1 MLIPAQDANKIKHNV
16 IETFFT
22 MELQLFGINHKTSN
36 VAEREKFIIN
46 ESNQILLDSHL
57 KKLFGNDFESFF
69 GISTCN
75 RTEIYLVGKP
85 GISKH
90 IFKEVIKL
98 LNVKDISDDSFYFLS
113 NHDALAHMC
122 KVASGIDSQV
132 LGEQE
137 IFGQFKTALRNAKE
151 YKIIGN
157 KLSYF
162 ADKVIEIAKKART
175 DTEIGLNSLSVS
187 GLAMKLIK
195 NIFEAPENQNIL
207 VIGAGS
213 LSKSVIENLYDKGI
227 RNIKLVNRTVKK
239 INLGKNFEILSS
251 SLDSLHDQLELADI
265 VISSSITEVPL
276 IGKGAIE
283 NALKF
288 RKNKPIL
295 LIDLGVPRNIEDE
308 IRGIEQAYLYSI
320 DDIEK
325 ITQENFGQRSIEAEK
340 AMNIIALES
349 KSKLEAFSEK
359 SSKDLASLQLDQFLS
374 SLSSHEIQQFKTNG
388 NYSNLVDSIK
398 SMNIANK
405 NLNDFQD
412 LKNLDDHV
420 IKSMIK
426 RFFSNA

>member
-1 MLIPAQDANKIKHNV
+1 MLIPTQDTNKKKHNV
-16 IETFFT
+16 IEAFFT
-22 MELQLFGINHKTSN
+22 MEIQLFGINHKTSN

-85 GISKH
+85 GISKKVF
-90 IFKEVIKL
+90 IEVLKT
-98 LNVKDISDDSFYFLS
+98 LNVKDISSDSFYFLS
-113 NHDALAHMC
+113 NHDALVHMC

-137 IFGQFKTALRNAKE
+137 ILGQFKTALKNAKE

-157 KLSYF
+157 RLSYF

-175 DTEIGLNSLSVS
+175 DTEIGVNSLSVS

-195 NIFEAPENQNIL
+195 NIFEEPEKQNIL

-239 INLGKNFEILSS
+239 IYLDKNFEILSS
-251 SLDSLHDQLELADI
+251 SLDSLHDQLEQADI

-283 NALKF
+283 NALKV

-308 IRGIEQAYLYSI
+308 IRSIEQAYLYSI

-340 AMNIIALES
+340 AMNIIVLEC
-349 KSKLEAFSEK
+349 KSKLEAFSNK
-359 SSKDLASLQLDQFLS
+359 SSKDLANLQLQEFLS
-374 SLSSHEIQQFKTNG
+374 SLSSYEIEQFKSNG
-388 NYSNLVDSIK
+388 NYSNLVESIK
-398 SMNIANK
+398 SMNLVNK
-405 NLNDFQD
+405 NLNNFKD
-412 LKNLDDHV
+412 LKNLDDHI
-420 IKSMIK
+420 IKSMIE
-426 RFFSNA
+426 RFFTNA

>member
-1 MLIPAQDANKIKHNV
+1 MLIPTQDTNKKQNNV
-16 IETFFT
+16 TEAFFT
-22 MELQLFGINHKTSN
+22 MEIQLFGINHKTSN

-57 KKLFGNDFESFF
+57 KKLFGNEFESFF

-75 RTEIYLVGKP
+75 RTEIYLVGKS
-85 GISKH
+85 GISKKV
-90 IFKEVIKL
+90 FKEVLKT
-98 LNVKDISDDSFYFLS
+98 LNVKDISSDSFYFLS
-113 NHDALAHMC
+113 NHDALVHMC

-137 IFGQFKTALRNAKE
+137 ILGQFKTALRNAKE

-157 KLSYF
+157 RLSYF
-162 ADKVIEIAKKART
+162 ADKVLEIAKKART

-195 NIFEAPENQNIL
+195 NIFEEPEKQNIL

-227 RNIKLVNRTVKK
+227 RNIKLVNRTIKK
-239 INLGKNFEILSS
+239 IYLDKNFEILSS
-251 SLDSLHDQLELADI
+251 SLDSLHDQLEQADI

-283 NALKF
+283 NALKV

-308 IRGIEQAYLYSI
+308 IRSIEQAYLYSI

-340 AMNIIALES
+340 AMNIIVLEC
-349 KSKLEAFSEK
+349 KSKLENFSNK
-359 SSKDLASLQLDQFLS
+359 SSKDMASLQLQEFLNGLS
-374 SLSSHEIQQFKTNG
+374 SYEIEQFKSNG
-388 NYSNLVDSIK
+388 NYSNLVESIK
-398 SMNIANK
+398 SMNLVNRD
-405 NLNDFQD
+405 LNNFQD
-412 LKNLDDHV
+412 LKNLDDHI

-426 RFFSNA
+426 RFFTNA

>member
-1 MLIPAQDANKIKHNV
+1 
-16 IETFFT
+16 

-57 KKLFGNDFESFF
+57 KNIFQDDIESFF

-75 RTEIYLVGKP
+75 RTEIYLVGKS
-85 GISKH
+85 GISEKVFYE
-90 IFKEVIKL
+90 ILKKL
-98 LNVKDISDDSFYFLS
+98 NINDISSDSFYFLS
-113 NHDALAHMC
+113 NHDALVHMC

-137 IFGQFKTALRNAKE
+137 ILGQFKTAVKNAKE
-151 YKIIGN
+151 YNIIG
-157 KLSYF
+157 KRLSYF

-175 DTEIGLNSLSVS
+175 ETNIGLNSLSVS
-187 GLAMKLIK
+187 GLALKLIK
-195 NIFEAPENQNIL
+195 NIFEAPENQNVV

-213 LSKSVIENLYDKGI
+213 LSKSVISNLYDKGI
-227 RNIKLVNRTVKK
+227 HNIKLVNRTIKK
-239 INLGKNFEILSS
+239 INLNKNFEILSS

-265 VISSSITEVPL
+265 VISSSITDLPI

-283 NALKF
+283 NALKV

-308 IRGIEQAYLYSI
+308 IRDIEQAYLFSI

-325 ITQENFGQRSIEAEK
+325 ITQDNFGQRSIEAEK
-340 AMNIIALES
+340 AMNIIVLES
-349 KSKLEAFSEK
+349 KSKLEDFSSK
-359 SSKDLASLQLDQFLS
+359 SSKDDANLQLEKFLN
-374 SLSSHEIQQFKTNG
+374 SLSSDEIEQFKSNG
-388 NYSNLVDSIK
+388 NYSNLVESIK
-398 SMNIANK
+398 SMNITDEGFN
-405 NLNDFQD
+405 NFQD
-412 LKNLDDHV
+412 IKNLDDHI

>member
-1 MLIPAQDANKIKHNV
+1 
-16 IETFFT
+16 

-57 KKLFGNDFESFF
+57 KNIFQDDIESFF

-75 RTEIYLVGKP
+75 RTEIYLVGKS
-85 GISKH
+85 GISEKVFYE
-90 IFKEVIKL
+90 ILKKL
-98 LNVKDISDDSFYFLS
+98 NINDISSDSFYFLS
-113 NHDALAHMC
+113 NHDALVHMC

-137 IFGQFKTALRNAKE
+137 ILGQFKTAVKNAKE
-151 YKIIGN
+151 YNIIG
-157 KLSYF
+157 KRLSYF

-175 DTEIGLNSLSVS
+175 ETNIGLNSLSVS
-187 GLAMKLIK
+187 GLALKLIK
-195 NIFEAPENQNIL
+195 NIFEAPENQNVL

-213 LSKSVIENLYDKGI
+213 LSKSVISNLYDKGI
-227 RNIKLVNRTVKK
+227 HNIKLVNRTIKK
-239 INLGKNFEILSS
+239 INLNKNFEILSS

-265 VISSSITEVPL
+265 VISSSITDLPI

-283 NALKF
+283 NALKV

-308 IRGIEQAYLYSI
+308 IRDIEQAYLFSI

-325 ITQENFGQRSIEAEK
+325 ITQDNFGQRSIEAEK
-340 AMNIIALES
+340 AMNIIVLES
-349 KSKLEAFSEK
+349 KSKLEDFSSK
-359 SSKDLASLQLDQFLS
+359 SSKDDANLQLEKFLNT
-374 SLSSHEIQQFKTNG
+374 LSNDEIEQFKSNG
-388 NYSNLVDSIK
+388 NYSNLVESIK
-398 SMNIANK
+398 SMNITDEGFN
-405 NLNDFQD
+405 NFQD
-412 LKNLDDHV
+412 IKNLDDHI

>member
-1 MLIPAQDANKIKHNV
+1 
-16 IETFFT
+16 

-36 VAEREKFIIN
+36 VAEREKFIIS

-57 KKLFGNDFESFF
+57 KKLFGKDFESFF

-75 RTEIYLVGKP
+75 RTEVYFVGKS
-85 GISKH
+85 GISRQV
-90 IFKEVIKL
+90 FKEVLRL
-98 LNVKDISDDSFYFLS
+98 LNVKDISKKSFYFLS
-113 NHDALAHMC
+113 NHDALVHMC

-137 IFGQFKTALRNAKE
+137 IFGQFKIALKNAKE

-157 KLSYF
+157 RLSYF

-213 LSKSVIENLYDKGI
+213 LSKSVIENLYDRGI

-349 KSKLEAFSEK
+349 KSKLEAFAMK
-359 SSKDLASLQLDQFLS
+359 SSKDLASLQLDQFLF
-374 SLSSHEIQQFKTNG
+374 LYG
-388 NYSNLVDSIK
+388 
-398 SMNIANK
+398 
-405 NLNDFQD
+405 
-412 LKNLDDHV
+412 
-420 IKSMIK
+420 
-426 RFFSNA
+426 

>member
-36 VAEREKFIIN
+36 VAERERFIIN

-75 RTEIYLVGKP
+75 RTEIYLVGRP

-90 IFKEVIKL
+90 IFKEVLKL
-98 LNVKDISDDSFYFLS
+98 LNVKDISSDSFYFLS
-113 NHDALAHMC
+113 NHDALVHMC

-251 SLDSLHDQLELADI
+251 SLAD
-265 VISSSITEVPL
+265 
-276 IGKGAIE
+276 
-283 NALKF
+283 
-288 RKNKPIL
+288 
-295 LIDLGVPRNIEDE
+295 
-308 IRGIEQAYLYSI
+308 
-320 DDIEK
+320 
-325 ITQENFGQRSIEAEK
+325 
-340 AMNIIALES
+340 
-349 KSKLEAFSEK
+349 
-359 SSKDLASLQLDQFLS
+359 
-374 SLSSHEIQQFKTNG
+374 
-388 NYSNLVDSIK
+388 
-398 SMNIANK
+398 
-405 NLNDFQD
+405 
-412 LKNLDDHV
+412 
-420 IKSMIK
+420 
-426 RFFSNA
+426 

>member
-1 MLIPAQDANKIKHNV
+1 
-16 IETFFT
+16 
-22 MELQLFGINHKTSN
+22 
-36 VAEREKFIIN
+36 
-46 ESNQILLDSHL
+46 
-57 KKLFGNDFESFF
+57 
-69 GISTCN
+69 
-75 RTEIYLVGKP
+75 
-85 GISKH
+85 
-90 IFKEVIKL
+90 
-98 LNVKDISDDSFYFLS
+98 
-113 NHDALAHMC
+113 MC

-374 SLSSHEIQQFKTNG
+374 SLSSHEIEQFKTNG

-398 SMNIANK
+398 SMSIANK

>member
-1 MLIPAQDANKIKHNV
+1 
-16 IETFFT
+16 

-57 KKLFGNDFESFF
+57 KNIFHNELESFF

-75 RTEIYLVGKP
+75 RTEIYLVGKS
-85 GISKH
+85 GISEKVFYE
-90 IFKEVIKL
+90 ILKKL
-98 LNVKDISDDSFYFLS
+98 NINDISRDSFYFLS
-113 NHDALAHMC
+113 NHDALVHMC

-137 IFGQFKTALRNAKE
+137 ILGQFKTAVKNAKE
-151 YKIIGN
+151 YKIIGK

-175 DTEIGLNSLSVS
+175 ETKIGLNSLSVS
-187 GLAMKLIK
+187 GLALKLIK
-195 NIFEAPENQNIL
+195 NIFEAPENQKVI

-213 LSKSVIENLYDKGI
+213 LSKSVISNLYEKGI
-227 RNIKLVNRTVKK
+227 HNIKLVNRTIKK
-239 INLGKNFEILSS
+239 INLNKNFEILSS
-251 SLDSLHDQLELADI
+251 SLDTLHDQLELADI
-265 VISSSITEVPL
+265 VISSSITDLPI

-283 NALKF
+283 NALKV

-308 IRGIEQAYLYSI
+308 IRDIEQAYLFSI

-349 KSKLEAFSEK
+349 KSKLEDFFSK
-359 SSKDLASLQLDQFLS
+359 SSKDLASLQLEKFLN
-374 SLSSHEIQQFKTNG
+374 SLSSDEIEQFRSNG
-388 NYSNLVDSIK
+388 NYSNLVESIK
-398 SMNIANK
+398 SMNI
-405 NLNDFQD
+405 NDEGFNNFQD
-412 LKNLDDHV
+412 IKNLDDHI

>member
-1 MLIPAQDANKIKHNV
+1 
-16 IETFFT
+16 

-57 KKLFGNDFESFF
+57 KKIFQDEIESFF

-75 RTEIYLVGKP
+75 RTEIYLVGKS
-85 GISKH
+85 GISEKVFYE
-90 IFKEVIKL
+90 ILKKL
-98 LNVKDISDDSFYFLS
+98 NINDISSDSFYFLS
-113 NHDALAHMC
+113 NHDALVHMC

-137 IFGQFKTALRNAKE
+137 ILGQFKTAVKNAKE
-151 YKIIGN
+151 YNIIG
-157 KLSYF
+157 KRLSYF

-175 DTEIGLNSLSVS
+175 ETNIGLNSLSVS
-187 GLAMKLIK
+187 GLALKLIK
-195 NIFEAPENQNIL
+195 NIFEAPENQNVL

-213 LSKSVIENLYDKGI
+213 LSKSVISNLYDKGI
-227 RNIKLVNRTVKK
+227 HNIKLVNRTIKK
-239 INLGKNFEILSS
+239 INLNKNFEILSS
-251 SLDSLHDQLELADI
+251 SLDTLHDQLELTDI
-265 VISSSITEVPL
+265 VISSSITDLPI

-283 NALKF
+283 NALKV

-308 IRGIEQAYLYSI
+308 IRDIEQAYLFSI

-325 ITQENFGQRSIEAEK
+325 ITQDNFGQRSIEAEK
-340 AMNIIALES
+340 AMNIIVLES
-349 KSKLEAFSEK
+349 KSKLEDFSSK
-359 SSKDLASLQLDQFLS
+359 SSKDDANLQLEKFLN
-374 SLSSHEIQQFKTNG
+374 SLSSDEIEQFKSNG
-388 NYSNLVDSIK
+388 NYSNLVESIK
-398 SMNIANK
+398 SMNITDEGFN
-405 NLNDFQD
+405 NFQD
-412 LKNLDDHV
+412 IKNLDDHI

>member
-1 MLIPAQDANKIKHNV
+1 
-16 IETFFT
+16 

-57 KKLFGNDFESFF
+57 KNIFQDDIESFF

-75 RTEIYLVGKP
+75 RTEIYLVGKS
-85 GISKH
+85 GISEKVFYE
-90 IFKEVIKL
+90 ILKKL
-98 LNVKDISDDSFYFLS
+98 NINDISSDSFYFLS
-113 NHDALAHMC
+113 NHDALVHMC

-137 IFGQFKTALRNAKE
+137 ILGQFKTAVKNAKE
-151 YKIIGN
+151 YNIIG
-157 KLSYF
+157 KRLSYF

-175 DTEIGLNSLSVS
+175 ETNIGLNSLSVS
-187 GLAMKLIK
+187 GLALKLIK
-195 NIFEAPENQNIL
+195 NIFEAPENQNVL

-213 LSKSVIENLYDKGI
+213 LSKSVISNLYDKGI
-227 RNIKLVNRTVKK
+227 HNIRLVNRTIKK
-239 INLGKNFEILSS
+239 INLNKNFEILSS
-251 SLDSLHDQLELADI
+251 SLDTLHDQLELADI
-265 VISSSITEVPL
+265 VISSSITDLPI

-283 NALKF
+283 NALKV

-308 IRGIEQAYLYSI
+308 IRDIEQAYLFSI

-325 ITQENFGQRSIEAEK
+325 ITQDNFGQRSIEAEK
-340 AMNIIALES
+340 AMNIIVLES
-349 KSKLEAFSEK
+349 KSKLEDFSSK
-359 SSKDLASLQLDQFLS
+359 SSKDDANLQLEKFLN
-374 SLSSHEIQQFKTNG
+374 SLSSDEIEQFKSNG
-388 NYSNLVDSIK
+388 NYSNLVESIK
-398 SMNIANK
+398 SMNITDEGFN
-405 NLNDFQD
+405 NFQD
-412 LKNLDDHV
+412 IKNLDDHI

>member
-1 MLIPAQDANKIKHNV
+1 
-16 IETFFT
+16 

-57 KKLFGNDFESFF
+57 KNIFPNELESFF

-75 RTEIYLVGKP
+75 RTEIYLVGKS
-85 GISKH
+85 GISEKVFH
-90 IFKEVIKL
+90 EILKKL
-98 LNVKDISDDSFYFLS
+98 SINDISSDSFYFLS
-113 NHDALAHMC
+113 NHDALVHMC

-137 IFGQFKTALRNAKE
+137 ILGQFKTALKNAKE
-151 YKIIGN
+151 YNIIGK

-175 DTEIGLNSLSVS
+175 ETNIGLNSLSVS
-187 GLAMKLIK
+187 GLALKLIK
-195 NIFEAPENQNIL
+195 NIFEAPENQKVL

-213 LSKSVIENLYDKGI
+213 LSKSVISNLYEKGI
-227 RNIKLVNRTVKK
+227 HDIKLVNRTIKK
-239 INLGKNFEILSS
+239 ISLNKNFEILSS
-251 SLDSLHDQLELADI
+251 SLDTLHDQLELADI
-265 VISSSITEVPL
+265 VISSSITDLPI

-283 NALKF
+283 NALKV

-308 IRGIEQAYLYSI
+308 IRDIEQAYLFSI

-349 KSKLEAFSEK
+349 KSKLEDFFSK
-359 SSKDLASLQLDQFLS
+359 SSKDLASLQLEKFLN
-374 SLSSHEIQQFKTNG
+374 SLSSEEIEQFRSNG
-388 NYSNLVDSIK
+388 NYSNLVESIK
-398 SMNIANK
+398 SMNITDEGFN
-405 NLNDFQD
+405 NFQD
-412 LKNLDDHV
+412 IKNLDDHI

>member
-1 MLIPAQDANKIKHNV
+1 
-16 IETFFT
+16 

-57 KKLFGNDFESFF
+57 KNIFQDHIESFF

-75 RTEIYLVGKP
+75 RTEIYLVGKS
-85 GISKH
+85 GISEKVFYE
-90 IFKEVIKL
+90 ILKKL
-98 LNVKDISDDSFYFLS
+98 NINDISSDSFYFLS
-113 NHDALAHMC
+113 NHDALVHMC

-137 IFGQFKTALRNAKE
+137 ILGQFKTAVKNAKE
-151 YKIIGN
+151 YNIIG
-157 KLSYF
+157 KRLSYF

-175 DTEIGLNSLSVS
+175 ETNIGLNSLSVS
-187 GLAMKLIK
+187 GLALKLIK
-195 NIFEAPENQNIL
+195 NIFEAPENQNVL

-213 LSKSVIENLYDKGI
+213 LSKSVISNLYDKGI
-227 RNIKLVNRTVKK
+227 HNIKLVNRTIKK
-239 INLGKNFEILSS
+239 INLNKNFEILSS

-265 VISSSITEVPL
+265 VISSSITDLPI

-283 NALKF
+283 NALKV

-308 IRGIEQAYLYSI
+308 IRDIEQAYLFSI

-325 ITQENFGQRSIEAEK
+325 ITQDNFGQRSIEAEK
-340 AMNIIALES
+340 AMNIIVLES
-349 KSKLEAFSEK
+349 KSKLEDFSSK
-359 SSKDLASLQLDQFLS
+359 SSKDDANLQLEKFLN
-374 SLSSHEIQQFKTNG
+374 SLSSDEIEQFKSNG
-388 NYSNLVDSIK
+388 NYSNLVESIK
-398 SMNIANK
+398 SMNITDEGFN
-405 NLNDFQD
+405 NFQD
-412 LKNLDDHV
+412 IKNLDDHI

>member
-1 MLIPAQDANKIKHNV
+1 
-16 IETFFT
+16 

-57 KKLFGNDFESFF
+57 KDIFQDDIESFF

-75 RTEIYLVGKP
+75 RTEIYLVGKS
-85 GISKH
+85 GISEKVFYE
-90 IFKEVIKL
+90 ILKKL
-98 LNVKDISDDSFYFLS
+98 NINDISSDSFYFLS
-113 NHDALAHMC
+113 NHDALVHMC

-137 IFGQFKTALRNAKE
+137 ILGQFKTAVKNAKE
-151 YKIIGN
+151 YNIIG
-157 KLSYF
+157 KRLSYF

-175 DTEIGLNSLSVS
+175 ETNIGLNSLSVS
-187 GLAMKLIK
+187 GLALKLIK
-195 NIFEAPENQNIL
+195 NIFEAPENQNVL

-213 LSKSVIENLYDKGI
+213 LSKSVISNLYDKGI
-227 RNIKLVNRTVKK
+227 HNIKLVNRTIKK
-239 INLGKNFEILSS
+239 INLNKNFEILSS

-265 VISSSITEVPL
+265 VISSSITDLPI

-283 NALKF
+283 NALKV

-308 IRGIEQAYLYSI
+308 IRDIEQAYLFSI

-325 ITQENFGQRSIEAEK
+325 ITQDNFGQRSIEAEK
-340 AMNIIALES
+340 AMNIIVLES
-349 KSKLEAFSEK
+349 KSKLEDFSSK
-359 SSKDLASLQLDQFLS
+359 SSKDDANLQLEKFLN
-374 SLSSHEIQQFKTNG
+374 SLSSDEIEQFKSNG
-388 NYSNLVDSIK
+388 NYSNLVESIK
-398 SMNIANK
+398 SMNITDEGFN
-405 NLNDFQD
+405 NFQD
-412 LKNLDDHV
+412 IKNLDDHI

>member
-1 MLIPAQDANKIKHNV
+1 
-16 IETFFT
+16 

-57 KKLFGNDFESFF
+57 KNIFHNELESFF

-75 RTEIYLVGKP
+75 RTEIYLVGKS
-85 GISKH
+85 GISEKVFH
-90 IFKEVIKL
+90 EILKKL
-98 LNVKDISDDSFYFLS
+98 SINDISSDSFYFLS
-113 NHDALAHMC
+113 NHDALVHMC

-137 IFGQFKTALRNAKE
+137 ILGQFKTALKNAKE
-151 YKIIGN
+151 YNIIGK

-175 DTEIGLNSLSVS
+175 ETNIGLNSLSVS
-187 GLAMKLIK
+187 GLALKLIK
-195 NIFEAPENQNIL
+195 NIFEAPENQNVL

-213 LSKSVIENLYDKGI
+213 LSKSVISNLYDKGI
-227 RNIKLVNRTVKK
+227 HNIKLVNRTIKK
-239 INLGKNFEILSS
+239 INLNKNFEILSS
-251 SLDSLHDQLELADI
+251 SLDTLHDQLELADI
-265 VISSSITEVPL
+265 VISSSITDLPI

-283 NALKF
+283 NALKV

-308 IRGIEQAYLYSI
+308 IRDIEQAYLFSI

-349 KSKLEAFSEK
+349 KSKLEDFFSK
-359 SSKDLASLQLDQFLS
+359 SSKDLASLQLEKFLN
-374 SLSSHEIQQFKTNG
+374 SLSSEEIEQFRSNG
-388 NYSNLVDSIK
+388 NYSNLVESIK
-398 SMNIANK
+398 SMNITDEGFN
-405 NLNDFQD
+405 NFQD
-412 LKNLDDHV
+412 IKNLDDHI

>member
-1 MLIPAQDANKIKHNV
+1 
-16 IETFFT
+16 
-22 MELQLFGINHKTSN
+22 
-36 VAEREKFIIN
+36 
-46 ESNQILLDSHL
+46 
-57 KKLFGNDFESFF
+57 
-69 GISTCN
+69 
-75 RTEIYLVGKP
+75 
-85 GISKH
+85 
-90 IFKEVIKL
+90 
-98 LNVKDISDDSFYFLS
+98 
-113 NHDALAHMC
+113 
-122 KVASGIDSQV
+122 
-132 LGEQE
+132 
-137 IFGQFKTALRNAKE
+137 
-151 YKIIGN
+151 
-157 KLSYF
+157 
-162 ADKVIEIAKKART
+162 
-175 DTEIGLNSLSVS
+175 
-187 GLAMKLIK
+187 MKLIK

-374 SLSSHEIQQFKTNG
+374 SLSSHEIEQFKTNG

-426 RFFSNA
+426 RFFSNAWFDAEEAWTASKQN